1 MDDLKHDIKQPSSK
15 KAAKDTKP
23 AAALVG
29 KASAPV
35 KKEAPKKKSPSVNAH
50 NHKNHLST
58 HSKVEAPKSAAKKPQ
73 HAPVQ
78 SIVQVKKEAV

>member
-1 MDDLKHDIKQPSSK
+1 MNDLKHDVKQPAAK

-35 KKEAPKKKSPSVNAH
+35 KKEAPQKKSQQINTH
-50 NHKNHLST
+50 NNKNHLST
-58 HSKVEAPKSAAKKPQ
+58 NSKVEAPKSAAKKQ
-73 HAPVQ
+73 HQTPIQ